1 MSEEIKDI
9 DELEGEESEGENTE
23 ERSPDSAE
31 KEKKDENRVVVFE
44 EAVEAIL
51 FAAGHPISYA
61 TLARVF
67 DMTPGKIKDKIFEYS
82 LRYNDPAIPRG
93 VILLTYKDSCQ
104 LSTKQY
110 YLNEIRDA
118 LGIKKSGSLSTSSM
132 EALAIIAYN
141 QPVTRIFVDT
151 LRRADS
157 SYAMNNLLDRGLI
170 EPKGR
175 LDAPGRPM
183 LYGTTSDFLR
193 VFGLKDIESL
203 PRTTDEMKEI
213 FAKTRNVEVS
223 EGAVQ
228 EEMEIA
234 EDGTVTVKEETSS
247 FDDISLEDIPDNTD
261 DAFDESDSVD
271 ESMLD
276 EDGDDGAD
284 EDEANMS
291 VVDTDTD
298 DADISDDSEVGVED
312 DVEKDVEE
320 GVEDEN
326 TLPLT
331 DESQESVD
339 DGSDGL
345 YQKETESESADEKE
359 TDTSDNSYVSN
370 ESESEIISDED
381 TAKEAKNN
389 TADEFEDFEL

>member
-1 MSEEIKDI
+1 MSKELNETE
-9 DELEGEESEGENTE
+9 ELEGVEAESSEADDKAE
-23 ERSPDSAE
+23 DSAE

-298 DADISDDSEVGVED
+298 DADISDDSEED
-312 DVEKDVEE
+312 AEEDVK
-320 GVEDEN
+320 DEN

-331 DESQESVD
+331 NESQESVD